1 MDVLVVGFLVKLL
14 DIPAAAIGLVG
25 GWYSRNWIHLV
36 ITAFI
41 GGSAGE
47 VILYLREDTREFDLT
62 IWLVGVVACFV
73 WALVAFLI
81 RRLLNRS
88 N

>member
-1 MDVLVVGFLVKLL
+1 MSSLFVGFLVKLL

-25 GWYSRNWIHLV
+25 GWYSRNWLHVV

-47 VILYLREDTREFDLT
+47 IILYFREDTAKFDMR
-62 IWLVGVVACFV
+62 IWLVGVAACFA
-73 WALVAFLI
+73 WAAAAYWI
-81 RRLLNRS
+81 RSPRRRS
-88 N
+88 G

>member
-1 MDVLVVGFLVKLL
+1 MSSLAVGFLVKLL
-14 DIPAAAIGLVG
+14 DIPGVMIGLTG
-25 GWYSRNWIHLV
+25 GWFARNWFHLV

-47 VILYLREDTREFDLT
+47 VVLYLIEDTREFNPV
-62 IWLVGVVACFV
+62 IWLVGVAACLAWAAVAY
-73 WALVAFLI
+73 WI
-81 RRLLNRS
+81 RSLRNRS

>member
-1 MDVLVVGFLVKLL
+1 MNSLVVGFLVKLL

-25 GWYSRNWIHLV
+25 GWYARRWLHVV

-47 VILYLREDTREFDLT
+47 IILYVMEDTRKFNLT
-62 IWLVGVVACFV
+62 IWLVGVAACFA
-73 WALVAFLI
+73 WATGIYWIKSL
-81 RRLLNRS
+81 RGRS
-88 N
+88 G